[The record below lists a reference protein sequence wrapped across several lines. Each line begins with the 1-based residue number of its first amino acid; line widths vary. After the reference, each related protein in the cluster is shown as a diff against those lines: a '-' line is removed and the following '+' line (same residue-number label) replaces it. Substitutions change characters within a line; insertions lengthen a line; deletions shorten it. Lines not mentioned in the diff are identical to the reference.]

1 MDKPYFLISTT
12 SGKSQVLIDRR
23 VQSDEESKAM
33 RERLINIGCTVK
45 EITVE
50 ERNEVVKDGSW
61 I

>member
-33 RERLINIGCTVK
+33 RGRLINIGCVVK

-50 ERNEVVKDGSW
+50 ERNEIIKDGAW